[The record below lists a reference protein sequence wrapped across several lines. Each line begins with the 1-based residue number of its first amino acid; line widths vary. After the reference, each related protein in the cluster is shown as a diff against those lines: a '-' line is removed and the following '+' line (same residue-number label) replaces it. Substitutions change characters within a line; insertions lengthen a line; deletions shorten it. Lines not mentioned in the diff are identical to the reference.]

1 MKNLKKYLPYIL
13 ILIILAI
20 AIYIWLVVLSNKDS
34 KMLKVAFLDV
44 GQGDAIYIETP
55 NKKQV
60 LIDGGKDS
68 KLIYSLSKVMPF
80 ADRSLDLVIIT
91 HRDMDHIGGLPILF
105 ESYRVD
111 RVIDNGA
118 KGETEVSNLIDEK
131 IQNRSIEKVIARDG
145 MRITLDQKRNIYLDI
160 IYPNKEIEGMD
171 LNDGSVVAKLIY
183 GQNSFLFTGDAG
195 VYAENLIMWEET
207 EGDLDIDVLKLG
219 HHGARSSSSLLWLE
233 KTSPSLAVISAG
245 KNNSYEHPHQEVLD
259 RLENLKIPFLS
270 TIDIG
275 TILIKSDGQKL
286 IY

>member
-1 MKNLKKYLPYIL
+1 MKNLKKYLPYLL
-13 ILIILAI
+13 IIAILAI
-20 AIYIWLVVLSNKDS
+20 AIYIWVAIIADKNP

-80 ADRSLDLVIIT
+80 ADRSLDLLIIT
-91 HRDMDHIGGLPILF
+91 HRDMDHIGGLPMLL
-105 ESYRVD
+105 EGYRVD
-111 RVIDNGA
+111 RVIDNGM

-131 IQNRSIEKVIARDG
+131 IQNRSIEKGIARDG

-171 LNDGSVVAKLIY
+171 LNDGSVVTKLVY

-195 VYAENLIMWEET
+195 IYAENLIMWEET
-207 EGDLDIDVLKLG
+207 ENDLDIDVLKLG

-233 KTSPSLAVISAG
+233 KTSPELAIISAG
-245 KNNSYEHPHQEVLD
+245 KNNSYGHPHEEVLD

-270 TIDIG
+270 TADIG

>member
-233 KTSPSLAVISAG
+233 KTSPELAIISAG
-245 KNNSYEHPHQEVLD
+245 KNNSYGHPHKEILE